1 MERNLTDEEVRGTH
15 RQHCSAC
22 KDLARD
28 GEGVDHV
35 CHCDDPAIDALC
47 ALRVPGARNWECP
60 SVQGMGHEELR
71 LEMQRQ
77 DERGRLIGG
86 AGVSPAINGRRDA
99 CPTTRGEE
107 VWQFGDY
114 LPSRGV

>member
-15 RQHCSAC
+15 RHHCSAC

-35 CHCDDPAIDALC
+35 CHCDDPAMDAQC

-71 LEMQRQ
+71 LGMQRQ
-77 DERGRLIGG
+77 YERKRRASRPRLM
-86 AGVSPAINGRRDA
+86 AGETPAPLPG
-99 CPTTRGEE
+99 GEE

-114 LPSRGV
+114 LPSRGA